1 MKSLIKIAAYSAIVE
16 AALYLFGFALLI
28 GALNPGDQVLDLADR
43 LAFYSEHKTLYQYWI
58 LLIYVAFGVVLVFL
72 SFSLN
77 GLLKEKQPV
86 LSGLATVFGYVWSVL
101 VIASGMITNIGL
113 NAALAL
119 QTENIQQASQLW
131 LTIETLQNGLGGGVE
146 VVGGIWVLL
155 VTLAGLKAHQLPK
168 AMHWLGLLVGV
179 AGILTVIPG
188 LSELGAVFGLLQIIW
203 FMWLGIALLKQKA
216 AF

>member
-1 MKSLIKIAAYSAIVE
+1 MKSLQRIAAYSAIVE
-16 AALYLFGFALLI
+16 AALYIFGFALLI
-28 GALNPGDQVLDLADR
+28 GLLNTGEEALSLTER
-43 LAFYSEHKTLYQYWI
+43 LNFYSENKALYQFWI
-58 LLIYVAFGVVLVFL
+58 LLIYVVFGVALVFL

-77 GLLKEKQPV
+77 GILKEKQPE
-86 LSGLATVFGYVWSVL
+86 LSGIAAVFGYIWSVL

-113 NAALAL
+113 DAAISL

-155 VTLAGLKAHQLPK
+155 VTLAGLRAHQLPK
-168 AMHWLGLLVGV
+168 ALHGVGLLVGL

-188 LSELGAVFGLLQIIW
+188 LGDLGAVFGLLQIVW
-203 FMWLGIALLKQKA
+203 FAWLGIFLLRTKHN
-216 AF
+216 

>member
-1 MKSLIKIAAYSAIVE
+1 MKSVIKIAAYSAIVE
-16 AALYLFGFALLI
+16 SALYLFGFALLI

-86 LSGLATVFGYVWSVL
+86 LSGLATVFGYIWSVL

-155 VTLAGLKAHQLPK
+155 ATLAGLKAHQLPK
-168 AMHWLGLLVGV
+168 AMHWLGLLVGA

-203 FMWLGIALLKQKA
+203 FMWLGITLLKQKA